1 MRAVSFVKK
10 LQWELP
16 GTVCRHGLTIG
27 DVDNDGDNEL
37 VVGTAEGELYIF
49 KGSEL
54 WQKITG
60 LGLITSVAI
69 GDIFNYGRNALVVI
83 CGDGWTHIFYSP
95 RSVNPNNLSVPVGQ
109 HAGKDANE
117 QDNCKTN
124 IDIIN
129 SQNLEHIDNTAE
141 INELSGKMECVHVQR
156 IPTNTKIV
164 LIADV
169 DKDGANEMILGL
181 TDRVVRSYRWSSN
194 ADLGTG
200 KLIGLNKWEC
210 TNQIGTVTLQHTGD
224 GTPTLLVAQ
233 PGGTFMRIKCNSAD
247 CHPKETSCEAVDYQ
261 TLGISRMRNQNIS
274 TEIIGDLEPG
284 MTPFIS
290 TLESKMSNYM
300 PKDKLSKQNF
310 ADDSQ
315 LGIKTFKSASL
326 EFKRNYSQPVIRK
339 NSLDMT
345 DYTRNFTTENQ
356 QVVKFYNPVD
366 SSSAD
371 DDVDGN
377 FIGGNV
383 ILGEFDGE
391 FNRKIKKKKKDMLL
405 PSFKDFSINDR
416 HKNKNNNNKNNNN
429 IDASNINQHEKTYKD
444 SSNTISNESAP
455 KGKPYALAT
464 LDGTIMLVQDE
475 IILWAMQVDHQ
486 IFALC
491 RLDVTGNN
499 SDEIIACAWDGQT
512 YILDQQRHSVRFQFE
527 EPVRAFCTGNYNVT
541 PGTSSPSLV
550 YNTFNN
556 KIFLYY
562 DVILPSMTI
571 NPLNPMKDFESD
583 EMQTLKELLDDC
595 GANEKQ
601 QKMQQLT
608 EWLLY
613 GIH

>member
-37 VVGTAEGELYIF
+37 IVGTAEGELYIF

-95 RSVNPNNLSVPVGQ
+95 RSVNPNNANVPVSQ
-109 HAGKDANE
+109 HIGRDANE
-117 QDNCKTN
+117 QENFKTN
-124 IDIIN
+124 IDMIN
-129 SQNLEHIDNTAE
+129 SQNSEHIDNTIE

-224 GTPTLLVAQ
+224 GTLTLLVAQ

-247 CHPKETSCEAVDYQ
+247 CHSKDTSCEAVDYQ

-284 MTPFIS
+284 ITPFIS
-290 TLESKMSNYM
+290 TLEPKMSNYM
-300 PKDKLSKQNF
+300 PKNKSSKQNF

-315 LGIKTFKSASL
+315 LGMKSFKSASL

-339 NSLDMT
+339 KSLDMT
-345 DYTRNFTTENQ
+345 VEYNRDFTTKNQ
-356 QVVKFYNPVD
+356 QLVRFYSPAD
-366 SSSAD
+366 FSSAD
-371 DDVDGN
+371 ELDGN
-377 FIGGNV
+377 IIDDNAS
-383 ILGEFDGE
+383 LEEFEEE
-391 FNRKIKKKKKDMLL
+391 FSGKVKKTAEDMLPGSL
-405 PSFKDFSINDR
+405 KDFSIND
-416 HKNKNNNNKNNNN
+416 KNKNN
-429 IDASNINQHEKTYKD
+429 DTSNVNHEKKD
-444 SSNTISNESAP
+444 EDSNTTGNESTL

-571 NPLNPMKDFESD
+571 NSLNPMKDFESD
-583 EMQTLKELLDDC
+583 EMQAELKILLDEC
-595 GANEKQ
+595 SNNEKQ
-601 QKMQQLT
+601 KKMQQLT

-613 GIH
+613 GVH

>member
-1 MRAVSFVKK
+1 MRAVSFVKR

-37 VVGTAEGELYIF
+37 VVGTVEGELYIF

-95 RSVNPNNLSVPVGQ
+95 RSVNPNNPNLLVGQ
-109 HAGKDANE
+109 HIGKDTNE
-117 QDNCKTN
+117 QDNFKTST
-124 IDIIN
+124 DVGN
-129 SQNLEHIDNTAE
+129 SQSTEHVDNTNE

-156 IPTNTKIV
+156 IPTNTKTV

-194 ADLGTG
+194 ADLETG
-200 KLIGLNKWEC
+200 KLVGLNKWEC

-233 PGGTFMRIKCNSAD
+233 PGGTFMRIKCNPED
-247 CHPKETSCEAVDYQ
+247 CQSKNSSCEAVDYQ

-284 MTPFIS
+284 VTPFIS
-290 TLESKMSNYM
+290 TIEPKMSSYIL
-300 PKDKLSKQNF
+300 KDKLPKQSF
-310 ADDSQ
+310 TDDSQ
-315 LGIKTFKSASL
+315 LDVKTFKPASL
-326 EFKRNYSQPVIRK
+326 EFKRNYSQPAFRK
-339 NSLDMT
+339 NSLDMAGEYGR
-345 DYTRNFTTENQ
+345 DFTAENPGP
-356 QVVKFYNPVD
+356 VRFYSPVE
-366 SSSAD
+366 SSSTD
-371 DDVDGN
+371 EMDGN

-383 ILGEFDGE
+383 ILGQYDS
-391 FNRKIKKKKKDMLL
+391 KPMKDTLL
-405 PSFKDFSINDR
+405 PSFKNFS
-416 HKNKNNNNKNNNN
+416 HNNNNNNNGNNSNNNN
-429 IDASNINQHEKTYKD
+429 SSNINKSNQQDEIIKEDMD
-444 SSNTISNESAP
+444 SNNEVISKNAP

-475 IILWAMQVDHQ
+475 VILWAMQVDHQ

-491 RLDVTGNN
+491 RLDVTGDS

-527 EPVRAFCTGNYNVT
+527 EPVRAFCTGNYNVI

-550 YNTFNN
+550 YNTFSN

-562 DVILPSMTI
+562 DVTLPSMTI
-571 NPLNPMKDFESD
+571 TPLNPMKDCESD
-583 EMQTLKELLDDC
+583 ETHVLEKLLGECNIND
-595 GANEKQ
+595 KQ
-601 QKMQQLT
+601 QKIQQLT

-613 GIH
+613 GVQ

>member
-95 RSVNPNNLSVPVGQ
+95 RSVNPNNTNVAVSP

-117 QDNCKTN
+117 QDNFKTN
-124 IDIIN
+124 INDIIN
-129 SQNLEHIDNTAE
+129 SQNFEHIDNTTE

-210 TNQIGTVTLQHTGD
+210 TNQIGTVTLQHTAD

-247 CHPKETSCEAVDYQ
+247 CHSKDTSCEAVDYQ

-290 TLESKMSNYM
+290 TLESKMPNYM
-300 PKDKLSKQNF
+300 SKDKSSKQNF

-315 LGIKTFKSASL
+315 LGMKTFKSGSL

-345 DYTRNFTTENQ
+345 GEYTRDFTKNQ
-356 QVVKFYNPVD
+356 QTVRFYNPTD
-366 SSSAD
+366 SSSD
-371 DDVDGN
+371 EVDGN
-377 FIGGNV
+377 FIGGKV
-383 ILGEFDGE
+383 ILGEFDEE
-391 FNRKIKKKKKDMLL
+391 FNGKLKKTTKDMLF
-405 PSFKDFSINDR
+405 PSFKNFSIND
-416 HKNKNNNNKNNNN
+416 KNKNKSNNNN
-429 IDASNINQHEKTYKD
+429 NDTSNMNQHEKKDKD
-444 SSNTISNESAP
+444 SNNIVNSENAP

-571 NPLNPMKDFESD
+571 NPINPIKDFESD
-583 EMQTLKELLDDC
+583 EMQTLKELLGEC
-595 GANEKQ
+595 SISEKQ

-613 GIH
+613 GVH

>member
-1 MRAVSFVKK
+1 MRAVSFVKR

-27 DVDNDGDNEL
+27 DVDNDGNNEL

-49 KGSEL
+49 KGSEI

-95 RSVNPNNLSVPVGQ
+95 RSVNPNTVNVAAQNVS
-109 HAGKDANE
+109 KDTNE
-117 QDNCKTN
+117 DNFKTSN
-124 IDIIN
+124 DLVN
-129 SQNLEHIDNTAE
+129 SQNSEHVDNTSE
-141 INELSGKMECVHVQR
+141 VNELSGKMQCVHVQR

-233 PGGTFMRIKCNSAD
+233 PGGTFMRIKCNRED
-247 CHPKETSCEAVDYQ
+247 CHSKDGSCEAVDYQ

-290 TLESKMSNYM
+290 TLE
-300 PKDKLSKQNF
+300 PKVSSYVPKNKLLKQSF

-315 LGIKTFKSASL
+315 LDIKTFKPASL

-339 NSLDMT
+339 NSLDMAAE
-345 DYTRNFTTENQ
+345 YSRNFTTDFQ
-356 QVVKFYNPVD
+356 GTVRFFSPID
-366 SSSAD
+366 SGSID
-371 DDVDGN
+371 KMDGS

-383 ILGEFDGE
+383 ILGKFD
-391 FNRKIKKKKKDMLL
+391 KKTTKDTLL
-405 PSFKDFSINDR
+405 PSFKDFSYN
-416 HKNKNNNNKNNNN
+416 NNNNNNNNNSNSNNNNK
-429 IDASNINQHEKTYKD
+429 SNTANMNQNEGEDKD
-444 SSNTISNESAP
+444 SGDATTSESVP

-491 RLDVTGNN
+491 RLDVTGDN

-512 YILDQQRHSVRFQFE
+512 YILDQQRRSVRFQFE
-527 EPVRAFCTGNYNVT
+527 EPVRAFCAGNYNVT
-541 PGTSSPSLV
+541 PGASSPSLV

-562 DVILPSMTI
+562 DVTLPSMTI
-571 NPLNPMKDFESD
+571 TPLNPMED
-583 EMQTLKELLDDC
+583 LDPEEIQIL
-595 GANEKQ
+595 EKLMGKCSTSERQ
-601 QKMQQLT
+601 EKMQQLT

-613 GIH
+613 GASI

>member
-37 VVGTAEGELYIF
+37 VVGTYEGELYIF
-49 KGSEL
+49 KGTEL

-83 CGDGWTHIFYSP
+83 CADGWTHIFYSP
-95 RSVNPNNLSVPVGQ
+95 RSVNPNNANVPVGQ
-109 HAGKDANE
+109 HIGKDANE
-117 QDNCKTN
+117 QENFKTN
-124 IDIIN
+124 IDIN
-129 SQNLEHIDNTAE
+129 SQNSEHIDNTIE

-210 TNQIGTVTLQHTGD
+210 TDQIGTVTLQHTGD

-233 PGGTFMRIKCNSAD
+233 PGGTFMRIKCNPTD
-247 CHPKETSCEAVDYQ
+247 CHSKDTSCEAVDYQ
-261 TLGISRMRNQNIS
+261 TLGISRMRNQSIS

-300 PKDKLSKQNF
+300 PKDKSSKQNF

-315 LGIKTFKSASL
+315 LDMKTFKSASL

-339 NSLDMT
+339 KSLDMAIEYNR
-345 DYTRNFTTENQ
+345 DFTTETQ
-356 QVVKFYNPVD
+356 QLVRFYSPAD
-366 SSSAD
+366 FSSAD
-371 DDVDGN
+371 EMDGN
-377 FIGGNV
+377 MISDNV
-383 ILGEFDGE
+383 SLAEFERE
-391 FNRKIKKKKKDMLL
+391 FSGKVKKTTEDKVL
-405 PSFKDFSINDR
+405 PSFKDFSIND
-416 HKNKNNNNKNNNN
+416 KNIKSNDSDTNNV
-429 IDASNINQHEKTYKD
+429 NQHEKKTR
-444 SSNTISNESAP
+444 IR
-455 KGKPYALAT
+455 
-464 LDGTIMLVQDE
+464 
-475 IILWAMQVDHQ
+475 II
-486 IFALC
+486 
-491 RLDVTGNN
+491 
-499 SDEIIACAWDGQT
+499 
-512 YILDQQRHSVRFQFE
+512 
-527 EPVRAFCTGNYNVT
+527 
-541 PGTSSPSLV
+541 
-550 YNTFNN
+550 
-556 KIFLYY
+556 
-562 DVILPSMTI
+562 
-571 NPLNPMKDFESD
+571 
-583 EMQTLKELLDDC
+583 
-595 GANEKQ
+595 
-601 QKMQQLT
+601 
-608 EWLLY
+608 
-613 GIH
+613 